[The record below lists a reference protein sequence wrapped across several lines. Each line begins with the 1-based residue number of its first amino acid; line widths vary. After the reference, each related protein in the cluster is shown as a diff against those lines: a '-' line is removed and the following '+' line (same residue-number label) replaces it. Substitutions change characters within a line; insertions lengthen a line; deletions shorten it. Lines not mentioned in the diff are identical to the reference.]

1 MPIYTIIS
9 EVADDMHA
17 TQHEVN
23 RPCNAICDHI
33 ASRGLDPLFEFSDD
47 QVTQLQRFFGK
58 LRTSNYWICQ
68 AYPIH
73 GSGVQISNFQIS
85 LNPFGLC
92 G

>member
-23 RPCNAICDHI
+23 TPCNAICDHI

-58 LRTSNYWICQ
+58 LRTSNYWIC
-68 AYPIH
+68 
-73 GSGVQISNFQIS
+73 
-85 LNPFGLC
+85 
-92 G
+92 